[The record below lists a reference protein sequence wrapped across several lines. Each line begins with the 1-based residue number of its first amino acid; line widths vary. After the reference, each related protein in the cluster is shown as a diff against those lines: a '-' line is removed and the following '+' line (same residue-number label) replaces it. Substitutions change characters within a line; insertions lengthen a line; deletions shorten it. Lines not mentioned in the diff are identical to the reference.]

1 MKAYQQVITELL
13 PEPYA
18 SLAIER
24 CDYPDREYQH
34 EIKSV
39 LSFAF
44 VWFNTPEGLDFWSKV
59 DEHLRTG
66 TPLPPA
72 PFESRILTLES
83 RIAFLES
90 LTPPAAPVVDEVA
103 APVDDEVAAPDA
115 GEGYRLLEPG
125 EVIEAGD
132 QVWLPYS
139 GKWGDFHQSA
149 IGSPLLPGCSA
160 ARRPIPTPV
169 YPTTPLPEGCA
180 RWVYRGNAWV
190 SPGRVHWTARNF
202 HYGDPCGCASF
213 GQTNGL
219 GILEYWE
226 AVRKHPRY
234 RLLVS
239 GEVIRDGDEALDTHA
254 VGVGALDVWVPSTSV
269 GREYI
274 PTIHTVI
281 RRPITKYTDA

>member
-44 VWFNTPEGLDFWSKV
+44 VWFDTPEGLDFWSKV

-66 TPLPPA
+66 TPLPPD
-72 PFESRILTLES
+72 PLESRILNLES
-83 RIAFLES
+83 RIAALES
-90 LTPPAAPVVDEVA
+90 AAGGPT
-103 APVDDEVAAPDA
+103 
-115 GEGYRLLEPG
+115 
-125 EVIEAGD
+125 
-132 QVWLPYS
+132 LP
-139 GKWGDFHQSA
+139 
-149 IGSPLLPGCSA
+149 
-160 ARRPIPTPV
+160 
-169 YPTTPLPEGCA
+169 PLPEGCA

-239 GEVIRDGDEALDTHA
+239 GEVIWDGDEALDTHA
-254 VGVGALDVWVPSTSV
+254 VGVGTLDVWVPSTSV

-274 PTIHTVI
+274 PAVNTII
-281 RRPITKYTDA
+281 RRAISNYTDAP